1 MNFPVSTS
9 AGPANRPRRPR
20 ARRALRVLVLIC
32 AATAGALALAGGACR
47 AWVNRHLER
56 ARTEVALGHNAAA
69 RPHLE
74 VCLRARP
81 DDPDALVL
89 AARVARRG
97 GARDEAELLLQ
108 RLEGLHGATDQLVLE
123 RLLLRAARGEVEAVE
138 PQLLAR
144 AVAEGDDAELARE
157 GLIAGL
163 IERFRWADAARGLRD
178 WRARAPGSNTALL
191 LLGKLEDQRQ
201 GTEQAVALY
210 REVLARDPDHDEAR
224 LRLAVLLVRNR
235 RGAEALAALERLRE
249 RLPGHAEVAVLWA
262 KALLLEG
269 RAAEG
274 RAALAECLRAHP
286 DHPEALLESGALA
299 LTDGDEAEAVNL
311 MRRARDREPGNLIA
325 QTQYAFALART
336 GRAAEAAEARARADA
351 LKADL
356 ERIAD
361 LVGGP
366 LQARPDDPSVHHE
379 IALIALRTGRPDEAL
394 RWFHGALQVDP
405 AHAPTHRA
413 LGQLYREL
421 DKPVLAARH
430 RALAQRPGEKPA
442 P

>member
-1 MNFPVSTS
+1 VTAPAVPP
-9 AGPANRPRRPR
+9 AAPANGTRR
-20 ARRALRVLVLIC
+20 ARALRALVLVL
-32 AATAGALALAGGACR
+32 AAAAAALALAAGAVR
-47 AWVNRHLER
+47 AWASRHLER
-56 ARTEVALGHNAAA
+56 ARAEVALGHNAAA
-69 RPHLE
+69 RPHLDA
-74 VCLRARP
+74 CLRTRP
-81 DDPDALVL
+81 DHPDVLAL

-97 GARDEAELLLQ
+97 GSHDEAELLLE
-108 RLEGLHGATDQLVLE
+108 RLEAVHGPTDELVLE

-144 AVAEGDDAELARE
+144 ATADGPDAELARE

-163 IERFRWADAARGLRD
+163 IARFRWADAAGGLRD
-178 WRARAPGSNTALL
+178 WRARAPHSSAALL
-191 LLGKLEDQRQ
+191 LAGKLEEQRQ

-210 REVLARDPDHDEAR
+210 REVLARDPEHDEAR

-235 RGAEALAALERLRE
+235 RGADALAALEPLRA
-249 RLPGHAEVAVLWA
+249 RLPGHAEVMALWA

-274 RAALAECLRAHP
+274 RAALVECLSAHP
-286 DHPEALLESGALA
+286 DHPDALLERGSVALA
-299 LTDGDEAEAVNL
+299 EGDEGAAVDF

-356 ERIAD
+356 ERITD
-361 LVGGP
+361 LVSGP
-366 LQARPDDPSVHHE
+366 LQARPNDPAVHAE
-379 IALIALRTGRPDEAL
+379 IAHIALRTGRPDEAL

-405 AHAPTHRA
+405 GYAPAHRA
-413 LGQLYREL
+413 LAQLYREL

-430 RALAQRPGEKPA
+430 RALAQRPGEKPN

>member
-1 MNFPVSTS
+1 VT
-9 AGPANRPRRPR
+9 APAVPPAAPATGTRRP
-20 ARRALRVLVLIC
+20 RALRVLVLLL
-32 AATAGALALAGGACR
+32 ALATGALALAGGAAR
-47 AWVNRHLER
+47 VWVNRHLER
-56 ARTEVALGHNAAA
+56 ARAEVALGHNAAA

-81 DDPDALVL
+81 DDPDALAL

-97 GARDEAELLLQ
+97 GGLDEAELILM
-108 RLEGLHGATDQLVLE
+108 RLEAVHGTTEPLVLE

-144 AVAEGDDAELARE
+144 AVADGDDAELARE
-157 GLIAGL
+157 GLITGL
-163 IERFRWADAARGLRD
+163 IARFRWADAARGLRD
-178 WRARAPGSNTALL
+178 WRARAPGSTTALL
-191 LLGKLEDQRQ
+191 LAGKLEEQRQ

-210 REVLARDPDHDEAR
+210 RELLAHDPDHDEAR
-224 LRLAVLLVRNR
+224 LRLAGLLVRNR
-235 RGAEALAALERLRE
+235 HGAEALAAVDPLRA
-249 RLPGHAEVAVLWA
+249 RLPGHAEVTVLWA

-269 RAAEG
+269 RTAEG
-274 RAALAECLRAHP
+274 RAALTECLRAHP
-286 DHPEALLESGALA
+286 DHAEALLERGALA
-299 LTDGDEAEAVNL
+299 LADGDETEAVAL

-366 LQARPDDPSVHHE
+366 LQARPNDPTVHHE

-394 RWFHGALQVDP
+394 RWFHSALSADP
-405 AHAPTHRA
+405 GHAPAHRA
-413 LGQLYREL
+413 LAQLYREL

-430 RALAQRPGEKPA
+430 RALAQRPGEKPG

>member
-1 MNFPVSTS
+1 MTAPPVPP
-9 AGPANRPRRPR
+9 AAPANGTRRPR
-20 ARRALRVLVLIC
+20 ALRALVLL
-32 AATAGALALAGGACR
+32 AAFCAGALAVASGAAR
-47 AWVNRHLER
+47 ARGNWHLER
-56 ARTEVALGHNAAA
+56 ARGEVALGHNAAA

-74 VCLRARP
+74 ACLRVRP
-81 DDPDALVL
+81 DHPDVLAL

-97 GARDEAELLLQ
+97 GSHDEAELLLE
-108 RLEGLHGATDQLVLE
+108 RLETVHGSTDQLVLE

-144 AVAEGDDAELARE
+144 ALAEGDDAELARE
-157 GLIAGL
+157 GLVAGL
-163 IERFRWADAARGLRD
+163 LARFRWADVARGLRD
-178 WRARAPGSNTALL
+178 WRARAPHSTTALL
-191 LLGKLEDQRQ
+191 LAGKLEEQRQ
-201 GTEQAVALY
+201 GTEQALALY
-210 REVLARDPDHDEAR
+210 RELLARDPDHDEAR

-235 RGAEALAALERLRE
+235 RGADALAALEPLRA
-249 RLPGHAEVAVLWA
+249 RLPDHPEVLANWA
-262 KALLLEG
+262 KALLLDG

-274 RAALAECLRAHP
+274 RAALAACLRAHP
-286 DHPEALLESGALA
+286 DHAEALLESGALA
-299 LTDGDEAEAVNL
+299 LADGDETEAVAL
-311 MRRARDREPGNLIA
+311 MRRARDREPGNLSA

-356 ERIAD
+356 ERITE

-366 LQARPDDPSVHHE
+366 LQARPNDPAVQHE

-394 RWFHGALQVDP
+394 RWFRGALQVDP

-413 LGQLYREL
+413 LVQLYREL

-430 RALAQRPGEKPA
+430 RALAQRPGEKPN